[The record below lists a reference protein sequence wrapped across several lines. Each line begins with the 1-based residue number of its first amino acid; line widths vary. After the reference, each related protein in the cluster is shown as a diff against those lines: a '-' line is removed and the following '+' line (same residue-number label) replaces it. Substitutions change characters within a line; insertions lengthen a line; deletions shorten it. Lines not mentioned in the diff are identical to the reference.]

1 MRHSLG
7 HIRQREHRPVDFA
20 QLDALTADFQLIVA
34 AAQIFHRAVV
44 QPAGNVPG
52 AVHSLAGGKRIGDK
66 AAGGKVGASQIP
78 LRQLNAG
85 EIQIPRHA
93 ERHRAH
99 HRVQNAQPRIPHREA
114 DRYAV
119 AFHRRQLG
127 AVRRIPAD
135 VHRCFGRAIE
145 VVQRRMGE
153 LFPLATQRSRQR
165 LAATEHL
172 LQRPATVD
180 VFRRQR
186 GDERRQHRRHEV
198 GGGYA
203 IFCEEALH
211 RQRIAVRVRLGHH
224 QLRPGDKRPPELPH
238 RHVKAA
244 RRFLRH
250 HVMRRQWIMI
260 LHPLQAVNDGGMADH
275 HPFWTSRRTGGKD
288 DVRGLLRLRQSQRF
302 SIGGR

>member
-1 MRHSLG
+1 MG
-7 HIRQREHRPVDFA
+7 HGLSHVRQREHRPVNFA
-20 QLDALTADFQLIVA
+20 QLNALTANFKLIVA

-44 QPAGNVPG
+44 QPAGNVAG
-52 AVHSLAGGKRIGDK
+52 AVHSLTGDERIGDK
-66 AAGGKVGASQIP
+66 AAGGEIGTSQIP

-85 EIQIPRHA
+85 EIKIPRHA
-93 ERHRAH
+93 KRHRAH
-99 HRVQNAQPRIPHREA
+99 HRVQNAQTRIPHREA
-114 DRYAV
+114 DRHAV
-119 AFHRRQLG
+119 ALHRRQFR
-127 AVRRIPAD
+127 AKRRIPAD
-135 VHRCFGRAIE
+135 VHRRFGWAIE
-145 VVQRRMGE
+145 VVQRYMSK
-153 LFPLATQRSRQR
+153 LLPLAAQRRWQR

-203 IFCEEALH
+203 IFCEETLH
-211 RQRIAVRVRLGHH
+211 RLRIAVRVRLGHH

-250 HVMRRQWIMI
+250 HVMRRQRVMI
-260 LHPLQAVNDGGMADH
+260 LHPLQAVNDGGMPDH
-275 HPFWTSRRTGGKD
+275 DPFRTSRRTGGED
-288 DVRGLLRLRQSQRF
+288 DVRGLLRRRQPQRF